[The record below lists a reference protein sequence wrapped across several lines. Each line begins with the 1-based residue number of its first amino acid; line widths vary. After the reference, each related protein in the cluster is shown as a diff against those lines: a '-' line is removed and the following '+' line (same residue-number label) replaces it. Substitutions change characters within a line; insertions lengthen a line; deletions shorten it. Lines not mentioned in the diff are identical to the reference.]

1 MNEIQK
7 HNQLNAD
14 ALIQMLNLLQDYP
27 EALKAI
33 NPQLNILLANTNAIA
48 KEKEI
53 IADSIRV
60 IQGGK

>member
-48 KEKEI
+48 KEIDI

>member
-14 ALIQMLNLLQDYP
+14 ALIQMLSILKDYP
-27 EALKAI
+27 EALKAV

-48 KEKEI
+48 KEIDI

-60 IQGGK
+60 IQGGR

>member
-1 MNEIQK
+1 MNIFAIMKGGDFMNEIQK

-33 NPQLNILLANTNAIA
+33 NPQLNIYLIS
-48 KEKEI
+48 KY
-53 IADSIRV
+53 
-60 IQGGK
+60 